1 MLLDEVDELFIKVC
15 PNVLGAGLPM
25 SGAGFDVS
33 EFVLDEVRPFKNGV
47 LVRTYSGKP

>member
-1 MLLDEVDELFIKVC
+1 M
-15 PNVLGAGLPM
+15 PM

-33 EFVLDEVRPFKNGV
+33 EFVLDEVRRFKNGV